1 MGWFDGW
8 FGGSD
13 NSSSDPLRR
22 LDPKLREFLERESP
36 VKYNAPPT
44 SKTAAA
50 PPQQAQQQPPDQAA
64 QPPTTTATTTATTNA
79 TTNASDSAVEQ
90 QQPRVPPQSL
100 FPDGRYAHLWK
111 TYRPLAEIEAETKS
125 DNEKLT
131 DVIEA
136 FKERRGLIGRA
147 ALENCAEE
155 QVEWSQCMKSGSWRA
170 RMTMCR
176 DEVHKFERCYN
187 AQSRLLKALGYL
199 SVQGRSPEVDEDIQ
213 MRADELYHRMLD
225 QEREAEKARAEG
237 REVPA
242 FKPLFDDD
250 DNNNNNNNNNNGGA
264 GRGNTAAA
272 GAPSSEA
279 AKVPEPSAATLAS
292 WKEKLEKLPPEEREA
307 EEKALRAEHRAKAE
321 MAMQIQKLWEEQA
334 KEREARKAEGKETIM
349 DKFASLAASWRGP
362 KSS

>member
-8 FGGSD
+8 FGNSD
-13 NSSSDPLRR
+13 NRNSDPLRR

-36 VKYNAPPT
+36 VKYNNNNSPAPGT
-44 SKTAAA
+44 TETAAT
-50 PPQQAQQQPPDQAA
+50 PSQQARQSPDQAA
-64 QPPTTTATTTATTNA
+64 KQATGTATTNGS
-79 TTNASDSAVEQ
+79 NSAVGQQQGQE
-90 QQPRVPPQSL
+90 QQPRAPPQSL

-155 QVEWSQCMKSGSWRA
+155 QAEWAECMKSGSWRA

-225 QEREAEKARAEG
+225 REREAEQARAEG

-242 FKPLFDDD
+242 FKPLLDDHD
-250 DNNNNNNNNNNGGA
+250 DNNN
-264 GRGNTAAA
+264 TA
-272 GAPSSEA
+272 A

-321 MAMQIQKLWEEQA
+321 MAMQIQKLWDEQA

-349 DKFASLAASWRGP
+349 DKFESLAASFRGP
-362 KSS
+362 RSS